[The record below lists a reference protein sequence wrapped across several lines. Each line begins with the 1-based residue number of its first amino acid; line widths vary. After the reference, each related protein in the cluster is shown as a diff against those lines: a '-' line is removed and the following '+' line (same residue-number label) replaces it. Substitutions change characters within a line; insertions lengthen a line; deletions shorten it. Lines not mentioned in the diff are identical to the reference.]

1 MSERMSP
8 VPAPP
13 GAVPPADEARTL
25 DVIGVL
31 VQVVEVLDVGGDADD
46 VRELLNTYRHRR
58 HPEGVSVLQI
68 ARVWAD
74 RPWRRI

>member
-1 MSERMSP
+1 MSENMSP
-8 VPAPP
+8 LSAPP
-13 GAVPPADEARTL
+13 GAVPPDNDARGT
-25 DVIGVL
+25 VINVL
-31 VQVVEVLDVGGDADD
+31 VRVVEVLDVGGDADD

>member
-1 MSERMSP
+1 MTERLHP

-13 GAVPPADEARTL
+13 GAVPPINDARGA
-25 DVIGVL
+25 V
-31 VQVVEVLDVGGDADD
+31 VQVLWQVVAVLDSGGDADD

-58 HPEGVSVLQI
+58 HPEGANVLQI